1 VSAPFTVSVCRV
13 CDHACYPPRILCPN
27 CGASD
32 WGRRLA
38 DTGVV
43 EEVTVRRP
51 VFKRRQ
57 LPWGNWLD
65 QEETKLGS
73 VKTDLG
79 PRVVVLLPEGAKP
92 GDRVTLAAQAS
103 TAIAI
108 PGQVV
113 EAVREQPAPAS
124 EPGE

>member
-1 VSAPFTVSVCRV
+1 LSAPFTVTVCRN
-13 CDHACYPPRILCPN
+13 CDHPCYPPRILCPN

-38 DTGVV
+38 DTGVI
-43 EEVTVRRP
+43 EEITVRRP

-65 QEETKLGS
+65 QQETKLGS

-79 PRVVVLLPEGAKP
+79 PRVIALLPEGAAP

-113 EAVREQPAPAS
+113 EATRESA
-124 EPGE
+124 EPS